1 MIGSCSSST
10 KTPMTLSVAVNDVA
24 LSAESQFFE
33 LDLTKRSFAP

>member
-10 KTPMTLSVAVNDVA
+10 MTLSVAVNDVA